1 MRALAARSPTPTYP
15 RGLNQRAADFP
26 VRCLMTGA
34 LLAIFLLGLAL
45 GVSVCAADIGE
56 ARAAYEKGDFTAA
69 LRAFRALAG
78 DGDADAQYNLGLMYA
93 NGQGVAA
100 DFAEAARWYRMA
112 AEQGHP
118 EAQTNLG
125 FLYRAGKGVAKD
137 DGEALKWYRAA
148 AEARVPLAQYNLGLL
163 YAQGAGVPQDFKQ
176 AAKWYK
182 LAAEQDMAEAHNNLG
197 FMYANG
203 RGVRRDLMRAHMYYN
218 LAAARLPPGSE
229 RDTAQRNREALESR
243 MTPAQIEKAQKMARE
258 WRPRPPKEPRRR
270 TRKGDGA
277 KAE

>member
-1 MRALAARSPTPTYP
+1 MWMPLES
-15 RGLNQRAADFP
+15 GDADFLTGRP
-26 VRCLMTGA
+26 MTQAFIAA
-34 LLAIFLLGLAL
+34 LLLSFAL
-45 GVSVCAADIGE
+45 GASASAADIGE
-56 ARAAYEKGDFTAA
+56 ARAAYERGDFTAA

-78 DGDADAQYNLGLMYA
+78 DGGAEAQYNLGLMYA

-100 DFAEAARWYRMA
+100 DFAEATRWYRKA

-137 DGEALKWYRAA
+137 DGEAVKWYRAA

-163 YAQGAGVPQDFKQ
+163 CAQGAGVPQDFKQ

-182 LAAEQDMAEAHNNLG
+182 LAAEQDVAEAHNNLG
-197 FMYANG
+197 FLYANG

-229 RDTAQRNREALESR
+229 RDTAQRNREALEGR

-258 WRPRPPKEPRRR
+258 WRPRPSKEPRRR
-270 TRKGDGA
+270 ARKGDGA
-277 KAE
+277 KTE